1 MKIRA
6 FTLIELLIC
15 MILSTI
21 IIGMGYAAYSE
32 SYKRFLTYSGMKK
45 NIVDA
50 IRVNRVFNND
60 FTQAEL
66 VYYNSGN
73 ILLNSK
79 NKPAI
84 EYEFTSSAI
93 IRKVYNQADTFHFA
107 IIRPLAVYVDNDV
120 AAAEGII
127 NAFSFE
133 TEIYKQ
139 TLPFYYSKTYSAE
152 TIINLSQQQ

>member
-1 MKIRA
+1 MKIKA

-15 MILSTI
+15 MILSAI
-21 IIGMGYAAYSE
+21 IIGMGYAAYRE
-32 SYKRFLTYSGMKK
+32 SYKRFLAYSGMKK

-50 IRVNRVFNND
+50 IRVNSVLNND
-60 FTQAEL
+60 FCQAER

-73 ILLNSK
+73 ILFNNK

-84 EYEFTSSAI
+84 EYEFTSATI
-93 IRKVYNQADTFHFA
+93 IRKVYNQADTFHFSA
-107 IIRPLAVYVDNDV
+107 INTLPVYVDND
-120 AAAEGII
+120 AIATEGLIK
-127 NAFSFE
+127 AFSFE
-133 TEIYKQ
+133 TEMYKQ